1 MTEQRAENKRTAVD
15 ARQLPGGAQSP
26 HVSTGKVDDLYQDI
40 VGRIVEAC
48 DPDKIILF
56 GSRARGDHRPNS
68 DVDILVIKES
78 SEPRYKRDGPLY
90 TAVATLPF
98 EVDVLVYTPQ
108 EVSDWSGVRQ
118 ALPSTAIREGI
129 VIYERDT

>member
-1 MTEQRAENKRTAVD
+1 M
-15 ARQLPGGAQSP
+15 
-26 HVSTGKVDDLYQDI
+26 GKVDDPYQDI

-118 ALPSTAIREGI
+118 RCPRRRSVKAS
-129 VIYERDT
+129 